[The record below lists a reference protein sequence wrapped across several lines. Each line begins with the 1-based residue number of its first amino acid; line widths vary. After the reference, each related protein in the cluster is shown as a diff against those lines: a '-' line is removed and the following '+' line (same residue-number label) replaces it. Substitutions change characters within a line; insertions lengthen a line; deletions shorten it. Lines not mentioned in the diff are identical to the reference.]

1 MEYIT
6 GTREFQIEEPAIV
19 TLGKFDGR
27 HRGHQKLLK
36 RMGELKV
43 DKGYKTAVLTF
54 DMALSL
60 IHI

>member
-36 RMGELKV
+36 RMGELKAA
-43 DKGYKTAVLTF
+43 KGIKR
-54 DMALSL
+54 LSL
-60 IHI
+60 PLIWPPLPS